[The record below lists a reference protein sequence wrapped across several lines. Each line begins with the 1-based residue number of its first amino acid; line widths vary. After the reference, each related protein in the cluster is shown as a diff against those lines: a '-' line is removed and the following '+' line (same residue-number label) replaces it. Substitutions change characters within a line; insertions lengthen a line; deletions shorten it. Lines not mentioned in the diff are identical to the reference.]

1 MKHLFL
7 LLLLAAACARPE
19 PLSIQGASAHWIS
32 STQLVWDAPETA
44 SRFELRYS
52 LVADIEVSD
61 DGVTGGERLDIQ
73 PGGVPVDSLTDRYR
87 HIQSWPVFRVD
98 LDESVIKDALK
109 GQLVAI
115 AYDDAGN
122 AIQATRVQ
130 TAGVIDELFAYDGV
144 LGPQYGPNGITLTL
158 WAPTAQSVSLN
169 VYDAD
174 KNLTSTVQPESTA
187 PAPGVYRFTLPRSAD
202 RAFYTYTV
210 SAYHPE
216 NGLINNIEV
225 TDPYSVSL
233 STDSKHSQLVDLSND
248 RSLKPAGWDA
258 LKKSL
263 PRATD
268 ITLYEAH
275 MRDFSIFDE
284 SVPAEHRGTYLAF
297 THANSTAMR
306 HLKRL
311 SDAGLSHLHLLPLN
325 DIGSVIEDRSKRTDI
340 QDESESGSLF
350 EQFVRWADEDPTTE
364 RIQRPYS
371 EPSRANGLSG
381 KDGFN
386 WGYDPVHFNVP
397 EGSYSTEPDG
407 PTRIRELRQM
417 VGALHGIGLNVVVD
431 VVYNHTYETGLRTT
445 SVLDKIVPGY
455 YYRSNPTSGAVET
468 STCCFN
474 TAAEHVMM
482 EKLIIDSVIL
492 WAKQYKIDS
501 FRFDLMGHHPKSVLV
516 RLREELAKL
525 TLERDGVD
533 GKNIYIYGEGWNFGE
548 VADNRIF
555 EQATQFNMGGTG
567 IGNFND
573 RMRDGIRGGNFTDRG
588 RFQGFTNGQFLFPNE
603 EAGTDA
609 DAQKAAL
616 LEAADRIRVG
626 LAGNLSTYI
635 YQNRFGEIV
644 NGRNE
649 WIGYTLQPQETINYI
664 DKHDNET
671 FWDNTQTKLPNGFSM
686 EDRVKVH
693 LLSNAMINYG
703 QGVPFFH
710 MGTDILRSKSLDRNS
725 YDSGDW
731 FNRVDFTMETHN
743 WGRGLPPV
751 WDNSDRWD
759 AMRGFLTNP
768 NIQVTKKH
776 MTDAHNG
783 FLQQLRIRYLSPLFR
798 LLDADDVHKRVAFHN
813 TGPDQVPG
821 LIVMSIS
828 DAACGG
834 ADLDPALDGILVV
847 FNATLIDQVVMAP
860 VTGLRVHPFSK
871 GSESVD
877 ADGITVPALS
887 AGVFVKPQRG
897 ARGEF
902 VCNTRM

>member
-7 LLLLAAACARPE
+7 LLLLAASCARPE

-32 STQLVWDAPETA
+32 SSQLVWDVPSTA
-44 SRFELRYS
+44 TRFELRYS
-52 LVADIEVSD
+52 LVADIDVSNE
-61 DGVTGGERLDIQ
+61 GVTGGEWVDIT
-73 PGGVPVDSLTDRYR
+73 PGGIPIDSVTNRYR
-87 HIQSWPVFRVD
+87 HIRNWPVFHVD
-98 LDESVIKDALK
+98 VDEIVIKDALK

-115 AYDDAGN
+115 AFDEAGE
-122 AIQATRVQ
+122 IVQATRVQ
-130 TAGVIDELFAYDGV
+130 TAGVIDEYYAFDGV
-144 LGPQYGPNGITLTL
+144 LGPVYGPNTITLGL
-158 WAPTAQSVSLN
+158 WAPTAQSVTLN
-169 VYDAD
+169 MYDAQ
-174 KNLTSTVQPESTA
+174 KSLKSTVQPESNGSA
-187 PAPGVYRFTLPRSAD
+187 SGVWRFSVPRSSD

-210 SAYHPE
+210 RAYHPE
-216 NGLINNIEV
+216 NGLINQIEV
-225 TDPYSVSL
+225 TDPYSVSV
-233 STDSKHSQLVDLSND
+233 SMDGKHSQLVDLAND
-248 RSLKPAGWDA
+248 RSLKPAGWDL

-340 QDESESGSLF
+340 QDVTESGSLF
-350 EQFVRWADEDPTTE
+350 EQFTRWADEDPTTE
-364 RIQRPYS
+364 LIQRPYS
-371 EPSRANGLSG
+371 EPTRANGLAV

-397 EGSYSTEPDG
+397 EGSYSTDPDG
-407 PTRIRELRQM
+407 PKRIIELREM
-417 VGALHGIGLNVVVD
+417 VAALHGIGLNVVVD

-455 YYRSNPTSGAVET
+455 YYRYDAVSGDVET

-474 TAAEHVMM
+474 TAAENAMM

-501 FRFDLMGHHPKSVLV
+501 FRFDLMGHHPKSVMI
-516 RLREELAKL
+516 RLRQALAKL

-533 GKNIYIYGEGWNFGE
+533 GANIYIYGEGWNFGE

-603 EAGTDA
+603 DAGTDA
-609 DAQKAAL
+609 AAQKAAL

-635 YQNRFGEIV
+635 YENRFGEIV
-644 NGRNE
+644 NGGNE

-671 FWDNTQTKLPNGFSM
+671 FWDNTQTKLPHGFSM
-686 EDRVKVH
+686 DDRVKVH

-731 FNRVDFTMETHN
+731 FNRVDFTMDTHN

-751 WDNSDRWD
+751 WDNGTRWD
-759 AMRGFLTNP
+759 AMRPFLTNP
-768 NIQVTKKH
+768 NIKVTKEH
-776 MTDAHNG
+776 MTAAHNG

-798 LLDADDVHKRVAFHN
+798 LLDADDIHRRLAFHN

-821 LIVMSIS
+821 LIVMTIS
-828 DAACGG
+828 DAPCGG
-834 ADLDPALDGILVV
+834 VDLDPALDGILVV
-847 FNATLIDQVVMAP
+847 FNATQSSQN
-860 VTGLRVHPFSK
+860 VTSPAAGLRVHPFSK
-871 GSESVD
+871 GQETVD
-877 ADGITVPALS
+877 ADVVTIPALS
-887 AGVFVKPQRG
+887 AGVFIKPQRG